1 MEVEQVNPGPG
12 VRPVRSAGP
21 ATLVLVGVLLVL
33 LTGCTGAG
41 SSGASQPDNPGGVV
55 VQRAADPN
63 GFVGGTSLPQPYALP
78 DRVFTDT
85 AKQSFNLAHS
95 PSTKVTLVFFGYT
108 NCPDVCGT
116 VLAAVAQALSRSEPE
131 VRQQI
136 QMVFITTDPARD
148 DPATIRAYLDRFDP
162 SFIGLTTDLTETKD
176 VAARLGVDV
185 SKSQKL
191 PSGGYEVGHST
202 QVIGFDAH
210 RRGVVMWT
218 PGVSIADLKADFAR
232 LVEMS

>member
-1 MEVEQVNPGPG
+1 MEVLQVVPCAR
-12 VRPVRSAGP
+12 VRPAKSASA

-33 LTGCTGAG
+33 LTGCTGG
-41 SSGASQPDNPGGVV
+41 GAREPDNPGGVV
-55 VQRAADPN
+55 VQRAADPG
-63 GFVGGTSLPQPYALP
+63 GFIGGTSLPQPYALP
-78 DRVFTDT
+78 DQVFTDT
-85 AKQSFNLAHS
+85 SGQSFNLAHS

-116 VLAAVAQALSRSEPE
+116 VLAAVAQALSRSDPA

-162 SFIGLTTDLTETKD
+162 SFIGLSTDLTTSKR
-176 VAARLGVDV
+176 VASRLGVDI
-185 SKSQKL
+185 SGTQKL

-202 QVIGFDAH
+202 QVIGFDAQ

-218 PGVSIADLKADFAR
+218 PGVSIADLKADYAR